1 MNQVFYIPLSF
12 GFFYNLYLISLYN
25 TKFSEPISKTIPSLT
40 HSIVSTV
47 LSGICLLYFNEY
59 NYYYMSTVAIG
70 YFMSDSLHSII
81 EINKPGRK
89 MLLIHHI
96 ITILCLLF
104 PPNYKIT
111 WVFFLSELSNIP
123 GQFTYLLIKIKQ
135 PKPLIMI
142 SKKYQYWSFYI
153 GRIFLWPFALLFSDY
168 NLSTSHIFL
177 LYILFIP
184 IYCMSCFWMVKLHL
198 TYYK

>member
-70 YFMSDSLHSII
+70 YFMSDSLHSIT

-104 PPNYKIT
+104 PPNYKIIG
-111 WVFFLSELSNIP
+111 FSFYLNYQIYQDNLHI
-123 GQFTYLLIKIKQ
+123 YLLK
-135 PKPLIMI
+135 LN
-142 SKKYQYWSFYI
+142 
-153 GRIFLWPFALLFSDY
+153 
-168 NLSTSHIFL
+168 NLNH
-177 LYILFIP
+177 
-184 IYCMSCFWMVKLHL
+184 
-198 TYYK
+198 